1 MRLKTISLA
10 DGRELAQLLLEQK
23 ISAIKKNMLIPDE
36 LLWELEEFASR
47 NIAPHTNGR
56 ICCRCLKAYA
66 LKKAGD
72 MNMSENIIK
81 FLKTA
86 FTCEAGHNSYYMD
99 NGRLIKI

>member
-36 LLWELEEFASR
+36 LLWELEEFAAR

-66 LKKAGD
+66 LKKAED
-72 MNMSENIIK
+72 
-81 FLKTA
+81 
-86 FTCEAGHNSYYMD
+86 TCEAGHNGYCMD
-99 NGRLIKI
+99 NGRLIRI